1 MILRITISLF
11 LFAFFCSLALTAQ
24 QAADHPGKEVFAR
37 CATCHGDSG
46 EGKEAMAKM
55 FGVKMPPL
63 YSKEIQSMD
72 NAALRKVILEGKG
85 KMPPVANLTDQ
96 QVSDVIA
103 YIRTFRE
110 KK

>member
-1 MILRITISLF
+1 M
-11 LFAFFCSLALTAQ
+11 
-24 QAADHPGKEVFAR
+24 AAVHPGKEVFNR
-37 CATCHGDSG
+37 CATCHGESG
-46 EGKEAMAKM
+46 EGKEAIAKM

-85 KMPPVANLTDQ
+85 KMPPVTNLTDK
-96 QVSDVIA
+96 QVADVIA
-103 YIRTFRE
+103 YIRTLPE